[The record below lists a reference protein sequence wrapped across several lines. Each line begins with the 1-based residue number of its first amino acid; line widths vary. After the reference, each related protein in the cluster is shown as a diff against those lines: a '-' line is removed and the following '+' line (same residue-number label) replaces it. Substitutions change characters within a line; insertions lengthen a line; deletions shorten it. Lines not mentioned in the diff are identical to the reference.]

1 MPRVMLVEDEA
12 PLRRIITLNLARHG
26 YTVAEADNAASA
38 NDELRAAQAM
48 DMPFDL
54 ILLDI
59 NLPDQTGWDVLR
71 HFAPAN
77 DNANDSAAAH
87 VASAISAA
95 NAANAA
101 TTRPPVIVIS
111 AIQPPRSRIE
121 EFHPEGAL
129 IKPFPIEALLRLMAR
144 LLLRKAEGLNSAG
157 ELEDTGP
164 LGAVT
169 PPPSTERTMP
179 E

>member
-1 MPRVMLVEDEA
+1 MLVEDEA

-38 NDELRAAQAM
+38 NDELRAAQTM
-48 DMPFDL
+48 GMPFEL

-71 HFAPAN
+71 HFAPT
-77 DNANDSAAAH
+77 DHSR
-87 VASAISAA
+87 S
-95 NAANAA
+95 NAA
-101 TTRPPVIVIS
+101 TADNHATQRPPVIVIS

-121 EFHPEGAL
+121 EFHPDGAL

-144 LLLRKAEGLNSAG
+144 LLLRRAEGLNSAG
-157 ELEDTGP
+157 ELDDSGP
-164 LGAVT
+164 LETVALPH
-169 PPPSTERTMP
+169 PPTERAPT

>member
-38 NDELRAAQAM
+38 NDELRAAHAM
-48 DMPFDL
+48 GMPFDL

-71 HFAPAN
+71 HVTPIGAGDAP
-77 DNANDSAAAH
+77 
-87 VASAISAA
+87 
-95 NAANAA
+95 
-101 TTRPPVIVIS
+101 TRPPIIVIS

-121 EFHPEGAL
+121 EFQPEGAL

-157 ELEDTGP
+157 ELDDSGP
-164 LGAVT
+164 LLT
-169 PPPSTERTMP
+169 ITSPTTERSS

>member
-48 DMPFDL
+48 GTPFDL

-71 HFAPAN
+71 QFTPA
-77 DNANDSAAAH
+77 H
-87 VASAISAA
+87 E
-95 NAANAA
+95 NAAGGADPA
-101 TTRPPVIVIS
+101 PTRPPVIVIS

-164 LGAVT
+164 LASVT
-169 PPPSTERTMP
+169 PPPTERTT

>member
-48 DMPFDL
+48 NTPFDL

-71 HFAPAN
+71 RFAPAHE
-77 DNANDSAAAH
+77 NAHEHAAG
-87 VASAISAA
+87 VADPAPM
-95 NAANAA
+95 
-101 TTRPPVIVIS
+101 RPPVIVIS

-164 LGAVT
+164 LANVT
-169 PPPSTERTMP
+169 PPPNERTTP

>member
-38 NDELRAAQAM
+38 NEELRVAQEM
-48 DMPFDL
+48 DAPFDL

-59 NLPDQTGWDVLR
+59 SLPDQTGWDVLR
-71 HFAPAN
+71 RITPN
-77 DNANDSAAAH
+77 GPNGPTSAAGDAP
-87 VASAISAA
+87 
-95 NAANAA
+95 
-101 TTRPPVIVIS
+101 TRPPVIVIS

-144 LLLRKAEGLNSAG
+144 VLLRKAEGLNSAG

-164 LGAVT
+164 LVSIPLT
-169 PPPSTERTMP
+169 TEPPTTERSS

>member
-38 NDELRAAQAM
+38 SEELRAAQTM
-48 DMPFDL
+48 NTPFDL

-71 HFAPAN
+71 HFS
-77 DNANDSAAAH
+77 D
-87 VASAISAA
+87 
-95 NAANAA
+95 A
-101 TTRPPVIVIS
+101 TTTHPRPPVIVIS

-144 LLLRKAEGLNSAG
+144 LTLRAAEGLNRDG
-157 ELEDTGP
+157 ELEESGP
-164 LGAVT
+164 LPT
-169 PPPSTERTMP
+169 ISPPHAPTERTP

>member
-38 NDELRAAQAM
+38 SDELRAAQTM
-48 DMPFDL
+48 NTPFDL

-71 HFAPAN
+71 HFS
-77 DNANDSAAAH
+77 DG
-87 VASAISAA
+87 
-95 NAANAA
+95 A
-101 TTRPPVIVIS
+101 TTHPRPPVIVIS

-144 LLLRKAEGLNSAG
+144 LTLRAAEGLNRDG
-157 ELEDTGP
+157 ELEESGP
-164 LGAVT
+164 LPAIT
-169 PPPSTERTMP
+169 PPHPPTERIP